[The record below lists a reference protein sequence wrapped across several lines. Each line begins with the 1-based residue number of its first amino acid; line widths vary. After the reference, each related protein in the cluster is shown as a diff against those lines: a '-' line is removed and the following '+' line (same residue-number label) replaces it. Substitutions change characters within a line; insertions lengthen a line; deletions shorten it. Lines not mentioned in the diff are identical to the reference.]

1 MYLALAHNGKHLS
14 VTDRTKPK
22 DVIHAF
28 GEPSK
33 AWDDGIE
40 KCLTYE
46 SDGRTISFMF
56 CVRHFFFKPEGK
68 LKGVEIE
75 HANDYKKQETA

>member
-1 MYLALAHNGKHLS
+1 MYLVLAHKGKHLD

-22 DVIHAF
+22 DVIRAL
-28 GEPSK
+28 GEPTKS
-33 AWDDGIE
+33 WDDGVE

-46 SDGRTISFMF
+46 SEGTTVSFMF

-75 HANDYKKQETA
+75 PCDGDKKQETA